1 MDRMNRIASVCSL
14 EGLAMKGLS
23 TAKVHL
29 LWVAALLFTVAL
41 LPNKSF
47 AHNTAA
53 GCGASTTPITLS
65 DENNWATLCSTTID
79 LTDGAHDCV
88 ATASAEVGNTVSD
101 VHNEYRFT
109 LATIKNP
116 STGLEAERVVDINQ
130 DVNSAD
136 PIQEEISTV
145 RHFSL
150 AAGKRTFFWLARPFN
165 SSADNIDVTSYSM
178 GIVCTD
184 GK

>member
-1 MDRMNRIASVCSL
+1 M
-14 EGLAMKGLS
+14 
-23 TAKVHL
+23 
-29 LWVAALLFTVAL
+29 AALLFTVAL

-47 AHNTAA
+47 AHNTSA
-53 GCGASTTPITLS
+53 GCGSSSTSITLS

-88 ATASAEVGNTVSD
+88 ATASAEVGNTVTD
-101 VHNEYRFT
+101 LHNEYRFT

-136 PIQEEISTV
+136 PKEEEISTV

-150 AAGKRTFFWLARPFN
+150 AAGKRTFFWLGRPLN
-165 SSADNIDVTSYSM
+165 SGADNIDVTSYSM